1 MFTSSINRPVS
12 EFHVAGKEMNKSVL
26 WLIKTYFFLFFF
38 DVFVAV
44 AVVVAKAH
52 STRIR
57 IFLNPQIV
65 LCGFKNYHV
74 HT

>member
-1 MFTSSINRPVS
+1 MCVYVLHKGNFTLWRQRN
-12 EFHVAGKEMNKSVL
+12 EQKSVL
-26 WLIKTYFFLFFF
+26 WLIKPISFFFFF
-38 DVFVAV
+38 DVLVAV

-57 IFLNPQIV
+57 IFLNPQIF
-65 LCGFKNYHV
+65 LCGFKNYLV